1 MSGRRIVGTILAA
14 GLLAAGCGAQEGR
27 TVPSASLPAG
37 APIALPSPRT
47 RGDVS
52 LEEALVRRRSV
63 RELSGEPLH
72 PGEIGQLLWAA
83 QGVTDA
89 RGGRTSPS
97 AGALYPLELYAVT
110 AEGVFHY
117 LPASH
122 ALELVAVGDVR
133 ARLRAAAL
141 DQTSVGE
148 AALVVVVA
156 AVPARTATKYGVE
169 RARRY
174 VDLEAGHAAQNLLLE
189 TVALGLAAVPVGAFD
204 DAAVAR
210 VLDLPAG
217 TEPRY
222 LLPVGHRR

>member
-1 MSGRRIVGTILAA
+1 MVGTILAA
-14 GLLAAGCGAQEGR
+14 GLLAAGCGVQEGQ
-27 TVPSASLPAG
+27 TVPSGSLPAG

-47 RGDVS
+47 RGDIS
-52 LEEALVRRRSV
+52 LEEALARRRSV
-63 RELSGEPLH
+63 RELSGEPLDS
-72 PGEIGQLLWAA
+72 GDTGQLLWAA

-110 AEGVFHY
+110 AEGVFRY
-117 LPASH
+117 LPGAH
-122 ALELVAVGDVR
+122 ALEPRAAGDVR

-141 DQTSVGE
+141 DQAPVGE
-148 AALVVVVA
+148 AALVVVIA
-156 AVPARTATKYGVE
+156 AVPARTAAKYGAE

-189 TVALGLAAVPVGAFD
+189 AVALGLAAVPIGAFD
-204 DAAVAR
+204 DDAVAR
-210 VLDLPAG
+210 VLGLPAD

-222 LLPVGHRR
+222 LLPVGHPR